1 MRIVFLDRSTLGSD
15 ICLKEFEDFGE
26 VTIYDSTK
34 EEETLNRVKD
44 ADIVITNKVVINSE
58 TMDKSNIKLICVA
71 ATGTNNIDLK
81 HASLKNIE
89 VKNVADYSTS
99 SVSQLTFS
107 IVLKFMQKLE
117 YYENYTRE
125 GNWEKSD
132 IFTNLDVPFH
142 ELADKTWGII
152 GLGGI
157 GQNVARIAESF
168 GCRVNY
174 YSTSGRNFNTDY
186 VQVGFDELLSTSDII
201 SIHCPLNADTLN
213 LIAEDEL
220 LIMKDKTILL
230 NLGRGGIINED
241 DLAKVIDMKELYC
254 GIDVVSKEPIERD
267 SPLLKIKNT
276 QRLILTPHIGWA
288 SIEARNRLIEGV
300 ITNIKQHVL

>member
-1 MRIVFLDRSTLGSD
+1 
-15 ICLKEFEDFGE
+15 
-26 VTIYDSTK
+26 
-34 EEETLNRVKD
+34 
-44 ADIVITNKVVINSE
+44 IVITNKVVINSE
-58 TMDKSNIKLICVA
+58 IMDKSSIKLICVA

-81 HASLKNIE
+81 YAASKKIE
-89 VKNVADYSTS
+89 VKNVTDYSTS

-125 GNWEKSD
+125 GEWEKSE

-157 GQNVARIAESF
+157 GQKVAKIAESF

-174 YSTSGRNFNTDY
+174 YSTSGKNFNTDY
-186 VQVGFDELLSTSDII
+186 IQVGFDELLSTSDII
-201 SIHCPLNADTLN
+201 SIHCPLNDDTLN
-213 LIAEDEL
+213 LISLDDL
-220 LIMKDKTILL
+220 LIMKDKAILL
-230 NLGRGGIINED
+230 NLGRGGIINEE
-241 DLAKVIDMKELYC
+241 DLAKVIDMKEIYC
-254 GIDVVSKEPIERD
+254 GIDVVSKEPIDEN
-267 SPLLKIKNT
+267 SPLRKIKNT

-300 ITNIKQHVL
+300 ITNIKEHVL